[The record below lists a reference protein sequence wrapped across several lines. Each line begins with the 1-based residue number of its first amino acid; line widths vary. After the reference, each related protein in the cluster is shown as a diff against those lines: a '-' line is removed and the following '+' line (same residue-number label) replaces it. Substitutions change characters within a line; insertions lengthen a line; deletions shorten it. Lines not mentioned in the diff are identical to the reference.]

1 MNNIYVDELPKKG
14 ACFNGCPYAVTD
26 TWVYYC
32 PFQQDENGDHL
43 IVEEDCIKA
52 CPLKLVT
59 DRLAE
64 ERKKVVQE
72 IRNWCDKNFNW
83 VGDRTGYDGQ
93 DYNEMIGSNK
103 TINKLR
109 ESLDQI
115 ERNNV

>member
-32 PFQQDENGDHL
+32 PFQQEENGDHL

-52 CPLKLVT
+52 CPLKLLK
-59 DRLAE
+59 DSLAE

-72 IRNWCDKNFNW
+72 IREMALKREVFYTGDKSKSECK
-83 VGDRTGYDGQ
+83 
-93 DYNEMIGSNK
+93 NEYCIFDF
-103 TINKLR
+103 
-109 ESLDQI
+109 ELDEI
-115 ERNNV
+115 EKGVNDAKNTKV